1 VRHESGLLRVMTL
14 VGTRPE
20 IIRLC
25 KVIPLLDKFCE
36 HTFVYTGQNDDP
48 KLRDVFFRELSLRN
62 PDIELRVKRDSSHAQ
77 IAAVIGEVGNV
88 LASERPDR
96 VLILG
101 DTDSAL
107 GAIPAARMGIPVFHL
122 EAGNRCYDNRVPEET
137 NRRLIDQVS
146 TVLLPYTER
155 SKENLI
161 REGFA
166 RDRIFV
172 VGNPIGE
179 VLAQIVPAGGNHPSV
194 AKSLGVDGPY
204 ALLSLHRAE
213 NVDDPERLVRILS
226 GCAQVAKLVGG
237 SVIFSVHPRTR
248 KRLEALSRNAVDLD
262 DFVLCG
268 PFGLRAFVALQLSA
282 ELILT
287 DSGTVQEEA
296 AILGRPSVVLRD
308 ATERAETL
316 EAGTTLLSG
325 SDPDLIVACSQI
337 ALQMGTDWS
346 LPSGYAPGPVSSTIV
361 KIVLSR
367 IPGSV
372 ASLGD

>member
-1 VRHESGLLRVMTL
+1 MTL

-20 IIRLC
+20 IIRLS

-36 HTFVYTGQNDDP
+36 HTVVYTGQNDDP
-48 KLRDVFFRELSLRN
+48 NLRDVFFDELSLRSPN
-62 PDIELRVKRDSSHAQ
+62 FELAVRRDSSHAQ

-96 VLILG
+96 LLILG

-107 GAIPAARMGIPVFHL
+107 GAIPAARMNIPVFHL

-155 SKENLI
+155 SKENLV

-179 VLAQIVPAGGNHPSV
+179 VLAQIAPDAYYGKSV
-194 AKSLGVDGPY
+194 ARSLGVEGPH

-213 NVDDPERLVRILS
+213 NVDDPVRLLAILS
-226 GCAQVAKLVGG
+226 GCDRVANLLGG
-237 SVIFSVHPRTR
+237 QIIFSVHPRTR
-248 KRLEALSRNAVDLD
+248 RRLAALDAKDVDLTR
-262 DFVLCG
+262 FVLTE
-268 PFGLRAFVALQLSA
+268 PLGLRAFSSLQMSSL
-282 ELILT
+282 LVLT

-296 AILGRPSVVLRD
+296 AILGRPSVILRE

-316 EAGTTLLSG
+316 EAGTTILSG
-325 SDPDLIVACSQI
+325 VQADSILACSRA
-337 ALQMGTDWS
+337 ALQLGTEWS
-346 LPSGYAPGPVSSTIV
+346 LPVGYAAGPVSSAIT
-361 KIVLSR
+361 KIVLSW
-367 IPGSV
+367 IPGSDEF
-372 ASLGD
+372 LGS